1 MSTIALVS
9 VADEVWIATAL
20 LHREQPGRPDFEKR
34 EILDRVAQEGLVKPQ
49 RPGVSAHI
57 SSHAVAGKKP
67 QPNDY
72 RMLVETERG
81 RRRLYR
87 EGDYSHPARKGK
99 IAPSPEDL
107 PSDYLYLLDWYAS
120 WMKQGAK
127 VDAKHDPFLKLQ
139 GIAKGVWNEDAV
151 AYVRRLREGRP

>member
-1 MSTIALVS
+1 MSVS

-20 LHREQPGRPDFEKR
+20 LHYEHPERPDFEKR
-34 EILDRVAQEGLVKPQ
+34 EIEERARQEGLVEPQ

-57 SSHAVAGKKP
+57 SAHAVAGKKP

-87 EGDYSHPARKGK
+87 DGDYHHAERKGK
-99 IAPSPEDL
+99 IAPSPDDL

-120 WMKQGAK
+120 WRKQGNRTASRQ
-127 VDAKHDPFLKLQ
+127 DPFLKMQ
-139 GIAKGVWNEDAV
+139 GIAKGVWDEDAV
-151 AYVRRLREGRP
+151 DYVRKLREG

>member
-1 MSTIALVS
+1 MPTLTTVS

-20 LHREQPGRPDFEKR
+20 LHQEQPERSDFEKW
-34 EILDRVAQEGLVKPQ
+34 EILERAAQEGLVEPQ

-81 RRRLYR
+81 RRRLYQD
-87 EGDYSHPARKGK
+87 GDYYHPERKGK
-99 IAPSPEDL
+99 ITPSAENL
-107 PSDYLYLLDWYAS
+107 PTEYLYLLDWYAT
-120 WMKQGAK
+120 WK
-127 VDAKHDPFLKLQ
+127 KHRGKTVSKDDPFLKMQ
-139 GIAKGVWNEDAV
+139 GIAKGMWSEDAV
-151 AYVRRLREGRP
+151 TYVRKLREG